1 MPKTNTKAVA
11 NHPSVGDVLHHVSV
25 PFLIFT
31 AVLLGFLSLSATLIL
46 PQLTQ
51 VDIAGKEHDAVEL
64 KELVK
69 KLDTRVQELERA
81 RGEFVTPL
89 REGLFGDAMDQKYN
103 SRDLL
108 LFRSK
113 LEEITQQIETA
124 SLRPASA
131 KATAGKQGYGWQEN
145 KNTISISSMTF
156 DQRELSLEVEGKV
169 QNVGPRSMTVLA
181 QFINAVQEAE
191 WVSDI
196 SPPKFTREH
205 DEESGFYSPFIFT
218 ILLSE

>member
-1 MPKTNTKAVA
+1 MPKTNTKTSA

-25 PFLIFT
+25 PFLLFS
-31 AVLLGFLSLSATLIL
+31 AVLLGFLSLSATLLL

-51 VDIAGKEHDAVEL
+51 VEIAGKEHDAVEL
-64 KELVK
+64 KGLVK
-69 KLDTRVQELERA
+69 ELDARVQELEMA

-89 REGLFGDAMDQKYN
+89 RDGLFGDAMSKKYD

-108 LFRSK
+108 LFQSR
-113 LEEITQQIETA
+113 LEGVMQQIEIENN
-124 SLRPASA
+124 
-131 KATAGKQGYGWQEN
+131 KAIN
-145 KNTISISSMTF
+145 ISSMKF
-156 DQRELSLEVEGKV
+156 DQEELSLEVEGKV

-181 QFINAVQEAE
+181 QFIDAVQEAE

-205 DEESGFYSPFIFT
+205 DDENGFYSPFVFT

>member
-1 MPKTNTKAVA
+1 MPKTNTKTSAT
-11 NHPSVGDVLHHVSV
+11 HPSVGDVLHHVSV

-108 LFRSK
+108 LFKSQ

-124 SLRPASA
+124 SLR
-131 KATAGKQGYGWQEN
+131 QGYGRREN
-145 KNTISISSMTF
+145 KDTISISSMTF
-156 DQRELSLEVEGKV
+156 DQEELSLKVEGKV

-181 QFINAVQEAE
+181 QFINAAQESK

-205 DEESGFYSPFIFT
+205 DDENGFYSPFIFT
-218 ILLSE
+218 LLLSE